1 MPQMPTSLST
11 KASCKLLG
19 CLGCLTSSMGERVQI
34 ALMLPTRRL
43 ETDWQAVLYG
53 VEAQRVS
60 QSHRL
65 WEAQRV
71 ARGPSTVRLLDKT
84 KDWDLCQK
92 MQASL
97 PRPPSRNSIELKQA
111 SDTIIRSL
119 VARAPQALEDPVD
132 SVGVLVQV
140 RSPSSS
146 SVIWPSSGS
155 IKLSQTNHI

>member
-1 MPQMPTSLST
+1 
-11 KASCKLLG
+11 
-19 CLGCLTSSMGERVQI
+19 VV
-34 ALMLPTRRL
+34 RRL
-43 ETDWQAVLYG
+43 
-53 VEAQRVS
+53 
-60 QSHRL
+60 
-65 WEAQRV
+65 
-71 ARGPSTVRLLDKT
+71 STVRLLDKT

-97 PRPPSRNSIELKQA
+97 LRPPSRSSIELKQA

-119 VARAPQALEDPVD
+119 VVRAPQALEGPVD
-132 SVGVLVQV
+132 SVEALALV